1 MRRAAQ
7 SVRVSVRH
15 MDGVPQS
22 VKDEAAR
29 LGGEACGLCA
39 DTWLFRS
46 REDAVRF
53 AIFAGEADCSITY

>member
-15 MDGVPQS
+15 AEGVPQS

-39 DTWLFRS
+39 GTWLFRS
-46 REDAVRF
+46 REGAVRF
-53 AIFAGEADCSITY
+53 AIFADEAGCTIAY